1 MADNST
7 VVADCSAQQYCTR
20 PGEALNYNQPFVVHW
35 NNQLPPLNPASL
47 VSIAVYSTYDV
58 NKPIFQQ
65 TGVSNTNGQATLT
78 PNATWFSR
86 YTGDNPAIGENQQ
99 VYFAVY
105 LQGNDVPAVA
115 SMLQLQLTAT
125 DAQYQ
130 VIQNILHPPP
140 PPPPPSS
147 STTAMSTS
155 SHSSSF
161 PSSSSS
167 SPSTAQSSSSVV
179 SSSVHPS
186 STTQL
191 SSTIDSSSVDHESGI
206 SSSTETHSGS
216 GRSDGLSGGQITG
229 IVLGSLAALVLLIL
243 LLLLPMYRRRQ
254 RRRRMETKSAA
265 LAAATPVSPTSSHAD
280 SGHAADGDSGKP
292 AGAAAAAAAA
302 ALGEKPHTPRGLEK
316 AASDT
321 PLLLFGG
328 RPNNSSTSIG
338 VDSQL
343 SPAMA
348 HMQPLSLESPRILM
362 SMPPSTRSAKDPILS
377 TDDARQ
383 IGDIFR
389 DALRKP
395 PPPASEDG
403 NASDSPAGMRES
415 MLLRELEDDQ
425 LEDDDDPGW
434 RERVASERMQRELQ
448 QEASVIRSVAMRA
461 HGSSDYS
468 SSSRPDTPRSAASRL
483 I

>member
-1 MADNST
+1 
-7 VVADCSAQQYCTR
+7 
-20 PGEALNYNQPFVVHW
+20 
-35 NNQLPPLNPASL
+35 
-47 VSIAVYSTYDV
+47 
-58 NKPIFQQ
+58 
-65 TGVSNTNGQATLT
+65 
-78 PNATWFSR
+78 
-86 YTGDNPAIGENQQ
+86 
-99 VYFAVY
+99 
-105 LQGNDVPAVA
+105 
-115 SMLQLQLTAT
+115 
-125 DAQYQ
+125 
-130 VIQNILHPPP
+130 
-140 PPPPPSS
+140 
-147 STTAMSTS
+147 MST

-167 SPSTAQSSSSVV
+167 SGSPSSTVQSSSSVV
-179 SSSVHPS
+179 SSSIHPS
-186 STTQL
+186 STVHSSVL

-216 GRSDGLSGGQITG
+216 PRSDGLSGGQITG
-229 IVLGSLAALVLLIL
+229 IVLGSLAALLLLIL

-265 LAAATPVSPTSSHAD
+265 LAAATPVTPTSSHAD
-280 SGHAADGDSGKP
+280 SGHAPDDESKP
-292 AGAAAAAAAA
+292 PGAAAA

-338 VDSQL
+338 MDSQM

-362 SMPPSTRSAKDPILS
+362 SMPSSTRSAKDPILS

>member
-20 PGEALNYNQPFVVHW
+20 PGAVLNYNQPFVVHW
-35 NNQLPPLNPASL
+35 NNQLPPLNPESL

-58 NKPIFQQ
+58 NKPVFQQ

-78 PNATWFSR
+78 PSAAWFSR
-86 YTGDNPAIGENQQ
+86 YTGDIPSIGQNQQ
-99 VYFAVY
+99 MYFAVY
-105 LQGNDVPAVA
+105 LQGNNVPAIA
-115 SMLQLQLTAT
+115 SMLQLELTAT

-140 PPPPPSS
+140 TTSTTTSTTHSPTTTSTTHTSS
-147 STTAMSTS
+147 SA
-155 SHSSSF
+155 
-161 PSSSSS
+161 
-167 SPSTAQSSSSVV
+167 ASSVQ
-179 SSSVHPS
+179 PS
-186 STTQL
+186 STTHVSSAL
-191 SSTIDSSSVDHESGI
+191 STAASSIDYEESEL
-206 SSSTETHSGS
+206 SSSTHTGA
-216 GRSDGLSGGQITG
+216 GPRASDGLSGGQITG
-229 IVLGSLAALVLLIL
+229 IVLGSLALLLLLLL

-254 RRRRMETKSAA
+254 RRRRMLTKSAA
-265 LAAATPVSPTSSHAD
+265 LAPAAPASQAD
-280 SGHAADGDSGKP
+280 SGHAADSQ
-292 AGAAAAAAAA
+292 AG
-302 ALGEKPHTPRGLEK
+302 GEKPLAPRGLDK

-328 RPNNSSTSIG
+328 RPNNSFTSQDGASIG
-338 VDSQL
+338 LDSQA
-343 SPAMA
+343 SPPPA
-348 HMQPLSLESPRILM
+348 HMQPLSLDSPRILM

-403 NASDSPAGMRES
+403 NASDSPAGLRES
-415 MLLRELEDDQ
+415 MLLRELDDDQ
-425 LEDDDDPGW
+425 LEGDDDPGW

-448 QEASVIRSVAMRA
+448 QEASVIRSVALRA
-461 HGSSDYS
+461 HGSDYS
-468 SSSRPDTPRSAASRL
+468 SSSRPDTPRSTASRL

>member
-7 VVADCSAQQYCTR
+7 VVSDCSAQQYCTR
-20 PGEALNYNQPFVVHW
+20 PGIPLNYNQPFVVHW

-47 VSIAVYSTYDV
+47 VSIAVYSTYDL
-58 NKPIFQQ
+58 NKPVFQQ

-78 PNATWFSR
+78 PSATWFSR
-86 YTGDNPAIGENQQ
+86 YTGDNPAIGQNQQ

-140 PPPPPSS
+140 
-147 STTAMSTS
+147 STTAASTTHSPTLAS
-155 SHSSSF
+155 S
-161 PSSSSS
+161 
-167 SPSTAQSSSSVV
+167 
-179 SSSVHPS
+179 PS
-186 STTQL
+186 STTHSSSSAV
-191 SSTIDSSSVDHESGI
+191 SSTLPSSTAHSPTTHTTTGSNSADPESGL
-206 SSSTETHSGS
+206 SSSTDTHPPTIGEP
-216 GRSDGLSGGQITG
+216 RSDGLSGGQIAG
-229 IVLGSLAALVLLIL
+229 IAIGSLAALLLLIL

-254 RRRRMETKSAA
+254 RRKRMQTKSAA
-265 LAAATPVSPTSSHAD
+265 LAAATPLTPASSHAD
-280 SGHAADGDSGKP
+280 SGHAPDDNSKP
-292 AGAAAAAAAA
+292 MGAAAI
-302 ALGEKPHTPRGLEK
+302 GEKGQTPRGLEK

-328 RPNNSSTSIG
+328 RPNNSFTSQDGVSIG
-338 VDSQL
+338 MDSQV
-343 SPAMA
+343 SPPLA

-362 SMPPSTRSAKDPILS
+362 SMPSSTRSAKDPILS

-415 MLLRELEDDQ
+415 MMLRELEDDQ

-461 HGSSDYS
+461 HGSDYS
-468 SSSRPDTPRSAASRL
+468 SSSRPDTPRSTASRL

>member
-7 VVADCSAQQYCTR
+7 VVSDCSAQQYCTR
-20 PGEALNYNQPFVVHW
+20 PGIPLNYNQPFVIHW
-35 NNQLPPLNPASL
+35 NNQLPPLNPESL
-47 VSIAVYSTYDV
+47 VSIAVYSTYDL

-78 PNATWFSR
+78 PNASWFSR
-86 YTGDNPAIGENQQ
+86 YTGDNPAIGQNQQ

-105 LQGNDVPAVA
+105 LQGNDVPAVS

-130 VIQNILHPPP
+130 AIQNILHPPP
-140 PPPPPSS
+140 
-147 STTAMSTS
+147 STTSTT
-155 SHSSSF
+155 H
-161 PSSSSS
+161 SSS
-167 SPSTAQSSSSVV
+167 SPSPSSTAHSSSSAVSSTLPSSTVHSSTTATTNSSGIDLESGV
-179 SSSVHPS
+179 SSSTTDTHPPV
-186 STTQL
+186 
-191 SSTIDSSSVDHESGI
+191 IGGEP
-206 SSSTETHSGS
+206 
-216 GRSDGLSGGQITG
+216 RSDGLSGGQIAG
-229 IVLGSLAALVLLIL
+229 IVIGSLAALLLLIL

-254 RRRRMETKSAA
+254 RRKRMQTKSAA
-265 LAAATPVSPTSSHAD
+265 LAAATPVTTTSSHAD
-280 SGHAADGDSGKP
+280 SGHAHDGSDEKP
-292 AGAAAAAAAA
+292 MGVSAIG
-302 ALGEKPHTPRGLEK
+302 GEKGQTTTPRGLEK

-328 RPNNSSTSIG
+328 RPNNSFTSQDGVSIG
-338 VDSQL
+338 MDSQV
-343 SPAMA
+343 SPPLA

-362 SMPPSTRSAKDPILS
+362 SMPSSTRSAKDPILS

-415 MLLRELEDDQ
+415 MMLRELEDDQ

-461 HGSSDYS
+461 HGSDYS